1 MINPNMVEPKIRYYA
16 RLEDCTEKKTPKYV
30 IKTQAGEYPPM
41 EKIKDRNGDVS
52 MYLLASRDSGSNK
65 DNAPAMKLQAARS
78 LNVTGLKNYFVDGK
92 LSGYAY
98 GYPLEAETYSKE
110 KKPNPFFEY
119 KDDGYIFI
127 IHQNDEAST
136 EAEKLKPSCIELIVL
151 EGAKK
156 MIPDYCKQ
164 LMMGGFDDALRAL
177 REQAIPPFLE
187 EANDGFVEFRDQD

>member
-1 MINPNMVEPKIRYYA
+1 MINPIMVEPKIRYYA

-78 LNVTGLKNYFVDGK
+78 LNFTGLKDYFVDGK

-98 GYPLEAETYSKE
+98 GYPLEAETYRKD

-119 KDDGYIFI
+119 RDDGYIFI

-151 EGAKK
+151 EGAKT
-156 MIPDYCKQ
+156 MIPAYCKQ

-177 REQAIPPFLE
+177 RERAIPPFLE
-187 EANDGFVEFRDQD
+187 EVNDGFVEFRDQD